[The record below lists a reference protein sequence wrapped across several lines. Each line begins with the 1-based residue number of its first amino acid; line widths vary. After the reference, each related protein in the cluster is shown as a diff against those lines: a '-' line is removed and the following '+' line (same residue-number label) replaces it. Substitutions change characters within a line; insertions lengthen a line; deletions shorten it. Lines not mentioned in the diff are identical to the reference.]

1 MTKAAR
7 SRGFPEA
14 LREQI
19 AAWDQLRS
27 GCRSAHDLIRDVHA
41 WLASQ
46 PADETAALRAD
57 IRELQRNALPSNCT
71 RCNGLG
77 AEPPGCPE
85 SGPCERC
92 GGWTPHKLL
101 VAGEAESLRAELAA
115 SREHTNRL
123 ASSLLMIASEVDGD
137 PKIDYRDYL
146 DPRYTPALRQVG
158 ELRRDVEALRARVRE
173 LESDVEARTRATN
186 RSLDRYREESD
197 ALRAVD
203 SRTRAKIE
211 ESGYQ
216 RGIEEAFR
224 VVCEEAPCIARVRD
238 ESGDWTDA
246 IGRRETYL
254 AIRALA
260 DRGAK

>member
-46 PADETAALRAD
+46 PADET
-57 IRELQRNALPSNCT
+57 
-71 RCNGLG
+71 
-77 AEPPGCPE
+77 
-85 SGPCERC
+85 
-92 GGWTPHKLL
+92 
-101 VAGEAESLRAELAA
+101 
-115 SREHTNRL
+115 
-123 ASSLLMIASEVDGD
+123 
-137 PKIDYRDYL
+137 
-146 DPRYTPALRQVG
+146 
-158 ELRRDVEALRARVRE
+158 EALRARVRE
-173 LESDVEARTRATN
+173 LETER
-186 RSLDRYREESD
+186 D
-197 ALRAVD
+197 AAY
-203 SRTRAKIE
+203 
-211 ESGYQ
+211 G

-238 ESGDWTDA
+238 ESVDWTDA

>member
-71 RCNGLG
+71 RCNGLC

-158 ELRRDVEALRARVRE
+158 ELRRDVDALRARVRE
-173 LESDVEARTRATN
+173 LEVP
-186 RSLDRYREESD
+186 YD
-197 ALRAVD
+197 AAY
-203 SRTRAKIE
+203 
-211 ESGYQ
+211 GQ
-216 RGIEEAFR
+216 GIEEAFR
-224 VVCEEAPCIARVRD
+224 VVCEGARCIARVRD
-238 ESGDWTDA
+238 GAGDWIET

-260 DRGAK
+260 TRGAT

>member
-46 PADETAALRAD
+46 PADET
-57 IRELQRNALPSNCT
+57 
-71 RCNGLG
+71 
-77 AEPPGCPE
+77 
-85 SGPCERC
+85 
-92 GGWTPHKLL
+92 
-101 VAGEAESLRAELAA
+101 EALRAELAA

-123 ASSLLMIASEVDGD
+123 AASLLMIASEVDGD

-158 ELRRDVEALRARVRE
+158 ELRREAESLRARVDE
-173 LESDVEARTRATN
+173 LEGDIERRK
-186 RSLDRYREESD
+186 EGFD
-197 ALRAVD
+197 ALHKNRDNLAAQIQGLRSHYGSASEVTRLEKERD
-203 SRTRAKIE
+203 SARAKA
-211 ESGYQ
+211 
-216 RGIEEAFR
+216 IEEALAAINNIG
-224 VVCEEAPCIARVRD
+224 CAARVRD
-238 ESGDWTDA
+238 GAGDWIET

-260 DRGAK
+260 TRGAT